1 MTRSSVIV
9 SVWLLLTGALGD
21 ELLAGDRP
29 VLRLLVIYGFVT
41 ALTAFAL
48 WIELA
53 DDGPRTG
60 ARRRRVRFEYD

>member
-21 ELLAGDRP
+21 ELLAGGRLVP
-29 VLRLLVIYGFVT
+29 RLLAIYAFVT

-53 DDGPRTG
+53 DDGRRVG
-60 ARRRRVRFEYD
+60 ARRRRVRFDYD